1 MSASIF
7 FQKQLEMPETNPL
20 TRERSPQTD
29 YKCWWEHD
37 QELMALE
44 EKFLLEE
51 NQKCYC
57 QDEGASESVYGVC
70 PIHPPK
76 SQSHMRAL
84 VKFYAKEAYEA
95 GQRDVYQK
103 IGEFL
108 REQKLGK

>member
-44 EKFLLEE
+44 EKFLDKE
-51 NQKCYC
+51 NQGCYC
-57 QDEGASESVYGVC
+57 QDEGSIESVYGVC

-76 SQSHMRAL
+76 SQSHMRGI
-84 VKFYAKEAYEA
+84 VKHFTEEAYEA
-95 GQRDVYQK
+95 GRRDMLETFIQFVK
-103 IGEFL
+103 GV
-108 REQKLGK
+108 K